1 MELFIDTTEYG
12 HIKLRLQDG
21 HRVIG
26 KSEKK
31 TEKIS
36 ESLVQEIEKLFR
48 REKMTFR
55 DLKKVSVNPGPGK
68 FSSTR
73 TGVATANALNFALGL
88 DLVVLPKY
96 DKEPNITRPSAKDG
110 SVRQAKPKIVVSSKQ

>member
-12 HIKLRLQDG
+12 RIKLRLQDG
-21 HRVIG
+21 RRVIA

-36 ESLVQEIEKLFR
+36 ESLVPEIEKLFR

-55 DLKKVSVNPGPGK
+55 DLKKVSVNPGPGG

-96 DKEPNITRPSAKDG
+96 NKEPNIT
-110 SVRQAKPKIVVSSKQ
+110 KPKKVVSSK